1 VNFNGTVPITGA
13 TGIYNVPVFSYYHS
27 FSFFGRSANLTASL
41 PYGMGTFSGEVLG
54 KGRSVYRSGLLDF
67 SARLSV
73 NLLGGPAMQL
83 QQFAGWKQ
91 KRLLGASLKV
101 VAPTGQYDPT
111 KLINWGIHRWAFKP
125 ELGYSERWGNWVLD
139 GYAGVWF
146 YTTNPAFYDIPFP
159 KPQTEAPIGSLEGH
173 LSYDFKKLGG
183 LKKLRGWASL
193 DGNFWWGG
201 IAALNGIPNPQ
212 TKQTSSRIGGTVSLP
227 FKKHQSIKVAY
238 STGTYGRFG
247 GNYQNLQMA
256 WQYSWIGWPK

>member
-1 VNFNGTVPITGA
+1 
-13 TGIYNVPVFSYYHS
+13 
-27 FSFFGRSANLTASL
+27 
-41 PYGMGTFSGEVLG
+41 
-54 KGRSVYRSGLLDF
+54 
-67 SARLSV
+67 
-73 NLLGGPAMQL
+73 MQL

-91 KRLLGASLKV
+91 KILLGASLKV

-111 KLINWGIHRWAFKP
+111 KLINWGIHRWAFRP

-146 YTTNPAFYDIPFP
+146 YTTNSAFYDIPFP

-201 IAALNGIPNPQ
+201 IAVLNGIPNPQ

-238 STGTYGRFG
+238 STGTYGSFG

-256 WQYSWIGWPK
+256 WQYSWIGCPK

>member
-1 VNFNGTVPITGA
+1 
-13 TGIYNVPVFSYYHS
+13 
-27 FSFFGRSANLTASL
+27 
-41 PYGMGTFSGEVLG
+41 
-54 KGRSVYRSGLLDF
+54 
-67 SARLSV
+67 
-73 NLLGGPAMQL
+73 MQL

-91 KRLLGASLKV
+91 KILLGASLKV

-111 KLINWGIHRWAFKP
+111 KLINWGIHRWAFRP

-146 YTTNPAFYDIPFP
+146 YTTNSAFYDIPFP

-201 IAALNGIPNPQ
+201 IAVLNGIPTPRQSKPAPESEGPSRCHLRSINRLRSLTALARTVASAGTTRTYKWRGSIPGLGALNR
-212 TKQTSSRIGGTVSLP
+212 TS
-227 FKKHQSIKVAY
+227 
-238 STGTYGRFG
+238 
-247 GNYQNLQMA
+247 
-256 WQYSWIGWPK
+256 PKCFPKT